1 MRSTHRR
8 AVAAIAGAA
17 VLVVG
22 IVAAGF
28 LRDGNGGE
36 SRADRP
42 TATAPPTPTEPAVP
56 VVVPGRPGESAAV
69 VAPDQL
75 PTRPG
80 QTYNTM
86 DTWFLRMMIPHHT
99 QALQMA
105 ALAPD
110 RAESPGL
117 AALADRIRSSQAP
130 EILVMRAWLE
140 ARGIDADADGHDHR
154 TEGMLGMHTPEA
166 MRDLAATRGAD
177 FDRKFVAMMISH
189 HEGAI
194 RMATDVLKTGI
205 DVEVEK
211 IANDVAAEQA
221 AEITRMRAL
230 VSN

>member
-1 MRSTHRR
+1 MTSTHRR
-8 AVAAIAGAA
+8 TIAAIAGAA

-22 IVAAGF
+22 IVMAGF
-28 LRDGNGGE
+28 LRGDGDDTG
-36 SRADRP
+36 AARP
-42 TATAPPTPTEPAVP
+42 TAAASPTPAEPAAP
-56 VVVPGRPGESAAV
+56 VVVPGRPGESASV
-69 VAPDQL
+69 LAPDQI
-75 PTRPG
+75 PTNPG

-105 ALAPD
+105 TLAAD
-110 RAESPGL
+110 RAENPGL
-117 AALADRIRSSQAP
+117 VAIADRIRSSQAP

-140 ARGIDADADGHDHR
+140 ARGIDADAAGHGHQS
-154 TEGMLGMHTPEA
+154 EGMAGMQTPEA
-166 MRDLAATRGAD
+166 MRDLAAARGAD

-194 RMATDVLKTGI
+194 RMATDVLRAGI

-211 IANDVAAEQA
+211 LANDVAAEQA

-230 VSN
+230 LPT